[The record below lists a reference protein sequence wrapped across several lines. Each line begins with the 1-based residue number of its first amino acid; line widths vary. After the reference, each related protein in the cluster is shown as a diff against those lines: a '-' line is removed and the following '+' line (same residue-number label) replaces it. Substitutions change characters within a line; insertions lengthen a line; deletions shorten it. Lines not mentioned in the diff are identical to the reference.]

1 VQMAANIE
9 QKKTRYSNAQLKV
22 RMRVKY
28 EKSLILDS
36 LDILNTINNVESS
49 SGFFNWIIESTK
61 DK

>member
-1 VQMAANIE
+1 MAANIE
-9 QKKTRYSNAQLKV
+9 QKKTRFLNAQLKV

-28 EKSLILDS
+28 EKSFILSS

-49 SGFFNWIIESTK
+49 SGFVHWIIESTK